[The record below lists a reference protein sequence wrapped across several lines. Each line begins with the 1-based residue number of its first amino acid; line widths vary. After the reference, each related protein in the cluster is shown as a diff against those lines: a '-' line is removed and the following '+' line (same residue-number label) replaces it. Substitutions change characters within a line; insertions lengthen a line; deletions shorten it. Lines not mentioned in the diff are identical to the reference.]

1 MPKLLFTLL
10 ILISIP
16 ILFFYG
22 KNNFIY
28 PIDEIDVISQD
39 SNYDYKK
46 INSVISSL
54 QGENLLSVDIN
65 ELRKSIISDAWIKD
79 VEITKSFPSKLSI
92 TITQRKPLAKYNS
105 KILTHDGTVI
115 EDNTFNIELPIITDS
130 TNESYLS
137 RAIFNSSNSYLD
149 KINLKVL
156 KIEIHNSLVKIHTD
170 SLLIISDREN
180 LNRNLNRLIVSF
192 DKLKLVFKQEI
203 KSIDTRYSN
212 GFAIK

>member
-1 MPKLLFTLL
+1 MPKFLLTLL
-10 ILISIP
+10 ILISIFV
-16 ILFFYG
+16 LFFYN

-28 PIDEIDVISQD
+28 PIREIDVIAQE

-54 QGENLLSVDIN
+54 QGANLLSVDIN
-65 ELRKSIISDAWIKD
+65 ELRKSIISDDWIKD

-92 TITQRKPLAKYNS
+92 TIIQRKPLAIYNS
-105 KILTHDGTVI
+105 KILTFDGTVI
-115 EDNTFNIELPIITDS
+115 QDNPFNIKLPIITDS
-130 TNESYLS
+130 TNDSYLS
-137 RAIFNSSNSYLD
+137 RAVFDSCSSYLD
-149 KINLKVL
+149 QINLKIA
-156 KIEIHNSLVKIHTD
+156 KIEIHNSLIKIYTD

-180 LNRNLNRLIVSF
+180 LNRNLDRLIVSF

>member
-28 PIDEIDVISQD
+28 PIDEIDVIAQE
-39 SNYDYKK
+39 SNYDYEK
-46 INSVISSL
+46 INAVISSL
-54 QGENLLSVDIN
+54 QGENLLSLDIN
-65 ELRKSIISDAWIKD
+65 ELRKTIISDAWIKN
-79 VEITKSFPSKLSI
+79 VEITKSFPSTLLI
-92 TITQRKPLAKYNS
+92 TIKQHKPLALYNS
-105 KILTHDGTVI
+105 KILTLDGTVI
-115 EDNTFNIELPIITDS
+115 EDNLFNIELPIITDS
-130 TNESYLS
+130 TNDSYLS
-137 RAIFNSSNSYLD
+137 RAVFDSCSSYLD
-149 KINLKVL
+149 QINLKIA
-156 KIEIHNSLVKIHTD
+156 KIEIHNSLIKIYTD

-203 KSIDTRYSN
+203 KSIDMRYSN